1 MHPQQS
7 EHGAYAEYED
17 GDGDGG
23 RYGDGDGGRDGDFEG
38 SQDPDT
44 PSIPA
49 RIAFR
54 RFWPMTKGL
63 RGFLLIV
70 WLCTVLNALTETA
83 AILLFSDLT
92 DHALQQGSLD
102 AFWGP
107 AAQWLGVAVAGA
119 AVGFAGNSLAAWA
132 TERFVMRLRE
142 HVFDHVQ
149 QLPPHFFQRHRQGDL
164 LSRLTADVEAIEQMV
179 VSAMVGAASAA
190 FSALFYAAA
199 AFWLRWDLAAATFV
213 LAPLFWLAARRFS
226 GSIKSVSREGR
237 VADGAITSVVEESL
251 GNIVLTQAYDRR
263 DAERRRL
270 NQEAGA
276 WFRAAVRS
284 TRLNELY
291 EQLVQVIETV
301 CVLAVIG
308 LGVWEI
314 STDRM
319 TLGQLLAFAAFLGY
333 LYPPVRGLAQLG
345 LTVTAATA
353 GAERLIEIL
362 DVRPAVA
369 DPARTSESIGRPD
382 GSVEVR
388 DVSFRYPGAD
398 KAALEGLSFAVR
410 PGELVIITGPSG
422 AGKSTVSKLLLRF
435 YDPDA
440 GAVLLDGVPLN
451 AFPLARLR
459 EYVTLLPQETLVLHD
474 TVRANIACGRPGAS
488 DHAIVEAAK
497 AADAHE
503 FITELPDGYD
513 TRVDPN
519 SARLSG
525 GQLQRLAIA
534 RAILRDAPVLVLDE
548 PTTGLDAMAARRV
561 VKPLRRL
568 MAGRTTIMIT
578 HDLNLAPDA
587 DRILVVDHGRIVETG
602 RHDDLLSRTGGAY
615 ARLHR
620 SQNNA
625 LMDTG
630 ELRLPL
636 FTGAGTEGRA
646 EEFAYGVAYGATYDA
661 PYGAGHGTSYAAV
674 PGTAYAAAPGTAY
687 QAAHGTAH
695 GTAYEAAHGAAYG
708 TSGQVAY
715 GTPDQATYGTSYGAA
730 DGIPTGSPH
739 SPPYDSPHSPPYGF
753 TADAPTSSPTEFA
766 TEFAPGFPGAFPGDL
781 PPDFPVTLPG
791 GRPLFRDEVPWQGV

>member
-1 MHPQQS
+1 MRAKES
-7 EHGAYAEYED
+7 GGTEYEYEVD
-17 GDGDGG
+17 ASKYENGDGCAENEDDE
-23 RYGDGDGGRDGDFEG
+23 YDEDDEY
-38 SQDPDT
+38 T
-44 PSIPA
+44 PVIPA
-49 RIAFR
+49 RTAFR
-54 RFWPMTKGL
+54 RFWPLTRGL
-63 RGFLLIV
+63 RGWLVIV
-70 WLCTVLNALTETA
+70 WVCTVIAALAETE

-92 DHALQQGSLD
+92 DHALQKGSLS
-102 AFWGP
+102 AFWSP
-107 AAQWLGVAVAGA
+107 AGQWLGIAIVGAIVAY
-119 AVGFAGNSLAAWA
+119 AGNSIAAWV

-164 LSRLTADVEAIEQMV
+164 LSRLTSDVEAIETMV
-179 VSAMVGAASAA
+179 VSGLVGAASAL

-226 GSIKSVSREGR
+226 GSIKDVSREGR

-270 NQEAGA
+270 NEEASA
-276 WFRAAVRS
+276 WFRASVRS
-284 TRLNELY
+284 TRLNEAY
-291 EQLVQVIETV
+291 EQIVQVIETI

-308 LGVWEI
+308 IGAWEI
-314 STDRM
+314 STGRM
-319 TLGQLLAFAAFLGY
+319 TLGQLLAFSAFLGY

-362 DVRPAVA
+362 DVRPSVT
-369 DPARTSESIGRPD
+369 DPRRGTGTDTGRPD
-382 GSVEVR
+382 GTVELH
-388 DVSFRYPGAD
+388 DVGFRYPGAD
-398 KAALEGLSFAVR
+398 KAALEGLSFTVS

-422 AGKSTVSKLLLRF
+422 AGKSTVSKMLLRF
-435 YDPDA
+435 YDPDS
-440 GAVLLDGVPLN
+440 GEILLDGVPIRD
-451 AFPLARLR
+451 FPLARLR
-459 EYVTLLPQETLVLHD
+459 EYITLLPQETLVLHD

-488 DHAIVEAAK
+488 EQAIEEAAR
-497 AADAHE
+497 AADAHD
-503 FITELPDGYD
+503 FIVRLPDGYD

-568 MAGRTTIMIT
+568 MTGRTTIMIT

-587 DRILVVDHGRIVETG
+587 DRILVVDRGRIVETG
-602 RHDDLLSRTGGAY
+602 RHDELLARGGAY
-615 ARLHR
+615 SRLHR

-625 LMDTG
+625 VMDTG

-636 FTGAGTEGRA
+636 FTDQGAPVA
-646 EEFAYGVAYGATYDA
+646 EPMPVPQASYAGAQGGGYGYQQ
-661 PYGAGHGTSYAAV
+661 PYGNMYDYDHNYDV
-674 PGTAYAAAPGTAY
+674 YAAAGLWPQPMYESHT
-687 QAAHGTAH
+687 
-695 GTAYEAAHGAAYG
+695 EAAHMEAAHMDVG
-708 TSGQVAY
+708 
-715 GTPDQATYGTSYGAA
+715 YGA
-730 DGIPTGSPH
+730 DVPT
-739 SPPYDSPHSPPYGF
+739 
-753 TADAPTSSPTEFA
+753 
-766 TEFAPGFPGAFPGDL
+766 
-781 PPDFPVTLPG
+781 TLPD
-791 GRPLFRDEVPWQGV
+791 GRPLFRDEEPWPGI

>member
-1 MHPQQS
+1 MPHMI
-7 EHGAYAEYED
+7 EDEETEYED
-17 GDGDGG
+17 D
-23 RYGDGDGGRDGDFEG
+23 YA
-38 SQDPDT
+38 PT
-44 PSIPA
+44 IPA
-49 RIAFR
+49 RTAFR
-54 RFWPMTKGL
+54 RFWPLTRGL
-63 RGFLLIV
+63 RGPLLIV
-70 WLCTVLNALTETA
+70 WLCTVIAALAETG

-92 DHALQQGSLD
+92 DNALQKGSLS
-102 AFWGP
+102 AFWSP
-107 AAQWLGVAVAGA
+107 AAQWLGIAVVGALVAY
-119 AVGFAGNSLAAWA
+119 AGNSLAAWV
-132 TERFVMRLRE
+132 TERFVMRLRDY
-142 HVFDHVQ
+142 VFDHVQ
-149 QLPPHFFQRHRQGDL
+149 RLPPHFFQRHRQGDL
-164 LSRLTADVEAIEQMV
+164 LSRLTSDVEAIETMV
-179 VSAMVGAASAA
+179 VSGLVGAASAA
-190 FSALFYAAA
+190 FSALFYATA

-226 GSIKSVSREGR
+226 GSIKDVSRAGR

-270 NQEAGA
+270 GEEASA
-276 WFRAAVRS
+276 WFRASVRS
-284 TRLNELY
+284 TRLGEAY

-308 LGVWEI
+308 IGAWEI
-314 STDRM
+314 STGRM

-362 DVRPAVA
+362 DVQPSIT
-369 DPARTSESIGRPD
+369 DPRHPSDAGRPD
-382 GSVEVR
+382 GTVEVR
-388 DVSFRYPGAD
+388 DVGFGYPGAD
-398 KAALEGLSFAVR
+398 RATLQGLSFTVT

-435 YDPDA
+435 YDPDR
-440 GAVLLDGVPLN
+440 GDILLDGVPLRDL
-451 AFPLARLR
+451 PLARLR

-474 TVRANIACGRPGAS
+474 TVRANIACGRAGAS
-488 DHAIVEAAK
+488 DRAIEEAAR

-503 FITELPDGYD
+503 FIMRLPDGYD

-534 RAILRDAPVLVLDE
+534 RALLRDSPVLVLDE

-587 DRILVVDHGRIVETG
+587 DRILVVDRGRVVETG
-602 RHDDLLSRTGGAY
+602 RHEELLAWGGAY

-625 LMDTG
+625 VTDTT
-630 ELRLPL
+630 ELRMPL
-636 FTGAGTEGRA
+636 LRP
-646 EEFAYGVAYGATYDA
+646 GV
-661 PYGAGHGTSYAAV
+661 
-674 PGTAYAAAPGTAY
+674 
-687 QAAHGTAH
+687 
-695 GTAYEAAHGAAYG
+695 
-708 TSGQVAY
+708 
-715 GTPDQATYGTSYGAA
+715 
-730 DGIPTGSPH
+730 
-739 SPPYDSPHSPPYGF
+739 
-753 TADAPTSSPTEFA
+753 
-766 TEFAPGFPGAFPGDL
+766 
-781 PPDFPVTLPG
+781 
-791 GRPLFRDEVPWQGV
+791 

>member
-1 MHPQQS
+1 VAVTVGHA
-7 EHGAYAEYED
+7 EHGEGGDLEDDLEYED
-17 GDGDGG
+17 
-23 RYGDGDGGRDGDFEG
+23 E
-38 SQDPDT
+38 T
-44 PSIPA
+44 PTIPA
-49 RIAFR
+49 RTAFR
-54 RFWPMTKGL
+54 RFWPLTRGL
-63 RGFLLIV
+63 RRRLLVV
-70 WLCTVLNALTETA
+70 WLCTVIAALAETE
-83 AILLFSDLT
+83 AILVFGDLT
-92 DHALQQGSLD
+92 DNALKRGSLA

-107 AAQWLGVAVAGA
+107 AATWLGVAVAGA
-119 AVGFAGNSLAAWA
+119 VVAYAGNSLAAWV

-149 QLPPHFFQRHRQGDL
+149 QMPPHFFQRHRQGDL
-164 LSRLTADVEAIEQMV
+164 LSRLTSDVEAIETMV
-179 VSAMVGAASAA
+179 VSGLVGAASAA

-226 GSIKSVSREGR
+226 GSIKDVSRAGR

-270 NQEAGA
+270 SEEANA
-276 WFRAAVRS
+276 WFRASVRS
-284 TRLNELY
+284 TRLNEAY

-308 LGVWEI
+308 IGAWEI
-314 STDRM
+314 STGRM

-333 LYPPVRGLAQLG
+333 LYPPLRGLAQLG

-353 GAERLIEIL
+353 GAERLIEVL
-362 DVRPAVA
+362 DVEPSVTDPRHAA
-369 DPARTSESIGRPD
+369 DTGRPD
-382 GSVEVR
+382 GTVEVR
-388 DVSFRYPGAD
+388 DVAFRYPGAE
-398 KAALEGLSFAVR
+398 KAALQGLSFTVG

-440 GAVLLDGVPLN
+440 GEVLLDGVPLRD
-451 AFPLARLR
+451 FPLSRLR

-488 DHAIVEAAK
+488 EQAIVEAAR

-503 FITELPDGYD
+503 FIVRLPDGYD

-568 MAGRTTIMIT
+568 TAGRTTIMIT

-587 DRILVVDHGRIVETG
+587 DRILVVDRGRIVETG
-602 RHDDLLSRTGGAY
+602 RHEELLARGGAY
-615 ARLHR
+615 SRLHR

-625 LMDTG
+625 VMDTA

-636 FTGAGTEGRA
+636 SVDDEVLGSSGAAASYGAGS
-646 EEFAYGVAYGATYDA
+646 YGAGSYGAGSYGSVSSGSVSSAAGEGGYGAGQGGYGQAAGACWSSWTHPA
-661 PYGAGHGTSYAAV
+661 PYGTHEAHQPAY
-674 PGTAYAAAPGTAY
+674 TAP
-687 QAAHGTAH
+687 AHGT
-695 GTAYEAAHGAAYG
+695 
-708 TSGQVAY
+708 V
-715 GTPDQATYGTSYGAA
+715 
-730 DGIPTGSPH
+730 
-739 SPPYDSPHSPPYGF
+739 
-753 TADAPTSSPTEFA
+753 PTSH
-766 TEFAPGFPGAFPGDL
+766 
-781 PPDFPVTLPG
+781 PD
-791 GRPLFRDEVPWQGV
+791 GRPLFRDEEPWSGA